1 MVDNH
6 VQFFYLQ
13 GQSQPL
19 DENNFAFYNIW
30 LIDRVVSLLLYA
42 F

>member
-1 MVDNH
+1 MEGEKKKISTNVVDNH

-19 DENNFAFYNIW
+19 DENNFAFYNI
-30 LIDRVVSLLLYA
+30 
-42 F
+42 